1 MKRRRPAMPA
11 IVIRGNVDLRKA
23 LRSFAPELEK
33 QLRKDLATAMKPVV
47 AKARGFVEAEAP
59 MSHWSARS
67 FSEAK
72 FPFYNA
78 STIKSGITYSA
89 TPGRVND
96 FGFSSMAKI
105 TNKSAAGAIYE
116 TAGRNGPQPWVGP
129 KAGGAS
135 KGVSRSVNPEA
146 GAQFIA
152 NLPPLTSSLK
162 GRGRL
167 IFKAWAQ
174 DQGRA
179 EGAALTAID
188 KVTRAFNAR
197 VAAGPVSRAA

>member
-1 MKRRRPAMPA
+1 MPT
-11 IVIRGNVDLRKA
+11 IEIRGNVDLRKA
-23 LRSFAPELEK
+23 LRAFAPDLEK
-33 QLRKDLATAMKPVV
+33 QLKKDLAAAMKPVV
-47 AKARGFVEAEAP
+47 AKARGFVPSEAP
-59 MSHWSARS
+59 MSGWAPRS
-67 FSEAK
+67 FSEAR

-78 STIKSGITYSA
+78 STIKSGIVYS
-89 TPGRVND
+89 TSPSKINPY
-96 FGFSSMAKI
+96 GFSSMATI

-135 KGVSRSVNPEA
+135 KKVSRSVNPKA
-146 GAQFIA
+146 GATFIE
-152 NLPPLTSSLK
+152 NLPELTSSLK

-174 DQGRA
+174 DQGKA

-188 KVTRAFNAR
+188 KTTRAFNAIISK
-197 VAAGPVSRAA
+197 GKLSRAA